1 MREIKFRIWI
11 KDEERYY
18 DESDEESYMI
28 VPNGNVTYTS
38 ESYEEDGV
46 WFTDTTSATND
57 VILEQYTGLKDKNGK
72 EIYEGDIVDQFV
84 CGVHQ
89 SKGESCGRSTI
100 WQVRWNEEEC
110 CFELHYLYG
119 SLFGDSMMSKGEEYV
134 VIGNIHENPELLEER
149 QPIKQEQRDGQANE
163 A

>member
-1 MREIKFRIWI
+1 MKGFRVWSNYC
-11 KDEERYY
+11 KKYATEAEL
-18 DESDEESYMI
+18 YMDGSADAI
-28 VPNGNVTYTS
+28 FEDDNGIPHHDNADLVI
-38 ESYEEDGV
+38 E
-46 WFTDTTSATND
+46 FDT
-57 VILEQYTGLKDKNGK
+57 GFKDKNGK

-89 SKGESCGRSTI
+89 FKGESCGRSTI

-134 VIGNIHENPELLEER
+134 VIGTIHENPELLEVD
-149 QPIKQEQRDGQANE
+149 K
-163 A
+163 